1 VVESDADFSRLSG
14 KEPRLESK
22 LRSLIPTLE
31 TSSNSSSILA
41 LQITLFP
48 NQGFSLGLTTHHVI
62 MDGKTSTNFHKSWA
76 HICKY
81 GTIPQG
87 FVLPTHSDR
96 TVINVSVGLEFKILQ
111 LLSYLSGDVDNDT
124 RTLKSPSAKEIDDDL
139 VRVTLQLSQ
148 ENIKKLKERTK
159 NESTRS
165 DLYLSTFVVKYA
177 YVLTCVVKARGGNV
191 DRPIRFMY
199 AADFRNRLDPS
210 VPLTYFGN
218 CVLPIDIHFGRR
230 WVCEWRGDSK

>member
-1 VVESDADFSRLSG
+1 
-14 KEPRLESK
+14 
-22 LRSLIPTLE
+22 
-31 TSSNSSSILA
+31 
-41 LQITLFP
+41 
-48 NQGFSLGLTTHHVI
+48 

-199 AADFRNRLDPS
+199 AADFRNRLDPP